1 MENKRLLSIEIIR
14 FAAAFSVLLHHI
26 PSIDIGVFGV
36 DAFFIISGFIM
47 MYSTKE
53 NYKNFFL
60 KRLVRIVPLYW
71 LATFG
76 VYLITIYKPEIL
88 NSTTSDINHLFQS
101 LFFIP
106 FNKNGVGHEPLL
118 AVGWT
123 LNLEVF
129 FYLIFYLSLIIS
141 KKNRDIIATILICSC
156 ILLFSNFD
164 FFVAHVYSDIILIEF
179 ILGIIIYNFT
189 YDKKSYKNFLI
200 LIFTVFVVLF
210 KKIFI
215 HRFFYF
221 GIPIGILSYL
231 IIKYSNKIKY
241 SNLLIN
247 LGGMSYALYISHVYI
262 IRIFDRLLP
271 WFGSEYEVYNIF
283 ATALSIIGSI
293 LIGFIIHRYLD
304 FPLYKK
310 LRSFL

>member
-36 DAFFIISGFIM
+36 DAFFII

>member
-1 MENKRLLSIEIIR
+1 METRKLLSIEIIR

-26 PSIDIGVFGV
+26 PSINIGVFGV

-47 MYSTKE
+47 MYSTRE
-53 NYKNFFL
+53 NYKNFLL
-60 KRLVRIVPLYW
+60 KRLVRIIPLYW
-71 LATFG
+71 LATFV
-76 VYLITIYKPEIL
+76 VYLIAIYKPEIL
-88 NSTTSDINHLFQS
+88 NSTTSDINHLLQS

-123 LNLEVF
+123 LNLEVL

-156 ILLFSNFD
+156 ILLFSNFN
-164 FFVAHVYSDIILIEF
+164 FFVANIYSDIILIEF
-179 ILGIIIYNFT
+179 VLGIIIYNLICE
-189 YDKKSYKNFLI
+189 KKSYKNFLI
-200 LIFTVFVVLF
+200 LLSIVFVILI

-231 IIKYSNKIKY
+231 LIKYSNKIKY
-241 SNLLIN
+241 SDLFIN

-271 WFGSEYEVYNIF
+271 WFGSEYKVYNIY
-283 ATALSIIGSI
+283 ATTLSIIGSI